1 VKQITLAFGNVPDYS
16 RDSFVVS
23 YSNKSVFEWVD
34 KWPNWTSHCFAIY
47 GPEKCGKTHLAH
59 MWQRK
64 TDAVFVDP
72 ENIDM
77 NALEDVKNC
86 IVENVSRCK
95 DENALFHL
103 YNHIVNQGGYMLLTD
118 REPLSH
124 LDYQLP
130 DLVSRLKSVPDIE
143 VFEPDDVL
151 LRTVLMKS
159 FSDRQLR
166 VGLDVVEFLLI
177 RMERSFSSVG
187 HLVKNLDD
195 LSLVEKRNITV
206 PFVKQ
211 VMQY

>member
-1 VKQITLAFGNVPDYS
+1 
-16 RDSFVVS
+16 
-23 YSNKSVFEWVD
+23 
-34 KWPNWTSHCFAIY
+34 
-47 GPEKCGKTHLAH
+47 
-59 MWQRK
+59 
-64 TDAVFVDP
+64 
-72 ENIDM
+72 M